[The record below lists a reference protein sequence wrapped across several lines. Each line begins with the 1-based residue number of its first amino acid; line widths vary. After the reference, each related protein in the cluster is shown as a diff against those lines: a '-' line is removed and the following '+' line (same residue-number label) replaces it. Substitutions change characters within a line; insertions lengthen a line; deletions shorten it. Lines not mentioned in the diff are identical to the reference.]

1 MFQAHM
7 RRPVLSVRD
16 SLRMIETENDVDSL
30 TSNKQIRAHVQVH
43 LNVTLYCNKAL

>member
-7 RRPVLSVRD
+7 RRPVLSVHD

-43 LNVTLYCNKAL
+43 LNVTLYCNKAR